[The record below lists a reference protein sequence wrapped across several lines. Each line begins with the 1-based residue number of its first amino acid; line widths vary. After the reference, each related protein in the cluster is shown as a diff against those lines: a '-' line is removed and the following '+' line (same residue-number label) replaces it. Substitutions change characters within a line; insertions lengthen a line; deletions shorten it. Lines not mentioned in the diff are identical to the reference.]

1 MQHQQGIWLSN
12 CQCKYPAVVVHEV
25 CPEQE
30 SHEEETHR
38 ELPSE
43 ADEKQMISLKL
54 DPFTTTQAVA
64 KKLNVDHSMV
74 LRHSEAKLEK
84 WKSLQC
90 GHLMSWPKFFLKN
103 CPFELLSSLML
114 YNSNAQFLDGI
125 VTCSEKWNNELCI
138 MSGVVQWLTWED
150 SPKHFPKPNLHQK
163 RSWSQ
168 FSDLPQ
174 VWFSTAFE
182 PGRNHYVWTM
192 LSKLMRDT
200 PNCNSHSSHCST
212 ERVLFFRTM
221 PKNMSYNQCFK
232 SRVSWFMN
240 ICLLTLCQPLSLQ
253 ASWQLFFFRDN
264 TSSTF

>member
-64 KKLNVDHSMV
+64 KELNVDHSMV
-74 LRHSEAKLEK
+74 LQHSEAKLER

-90 GHLMSWPKFFLKN
+90 GRLMSWPKFFLKN

-150 SPKHFPKPNLHQK
+150 SPKHLPKPNLHLK
-163 RSWSQ
+163 KGHGHNSVIYRRSGSAQLLSPGGTIMYELCSANWWEIPQ
-168 FSDLPQ
+168 TAIPTAHTAQQREFSSSGQCPR
-174 VWFSTAFE
+174 TCHTTNA
-182 PGRNHYVWTM
+182 
-192 LSKLMRDT
+192 SKI
-200 PNCNSHSSHCST
+200 
-212 ERVLFFRTM
+212 E
-221 PKNMSYNQCFK
+221 
-232 SRVSWFMN
+232 
-240 ICLLTLCQPLSLQ
+240 
-253 ASWQLFFFRDN
+253 
-264 TSSTF
+264 